1 LKSTQFKQLEKKM
14 RRGKINKL
22 SYFLIILSAIFTVLS
37 YVSDQ
42 VVIRFEN
49 DLRMKNIVYQDLDTK
64 IKSLE
69 STSTKL
75 ENLQIQSNDII
86 NNELLQRNFWI
97 KNLFIIESKKEYFK
111 EIREELNVLIDEP
124 FVIYNMKLR
133 IQNSF
138 WDLRDN
144 IFDLQN
150 AFLILFTEQIFEE
163 INFFSTSKFLANIT
177 FDGTNN
183 RIADNQDKFYKL
195 NNIDELSKF
204 LNAEDYE
211 NYELINWWDLRNFRL
226 LWIES
231 FNKEIDKID
240 DINEYIIKVIDEY
253 YLDLDIIFFEIKKKS
268 NFKNYFILTGI
279 ISQILTLFFLLL
291 LFRNL
296 IKEKIF

>member
-1 LKSTQFKQLEKKM
+1 MKSTQFKQLEKKM

-69 STSTKL
+69 SASTKL
-75 ENLQIQSNDII
+75 ENLQIQSNDVI

-150 AFLILFTEQIFEE
+150 AFLILFTEEIFEK
-163 INFFSTSKFLANIT
+163 INFFSTSEFLANIT
-177 FDGTNN
+177 FDETNN
-183 RIADNQDKFYKL
+183 RIADNQDKFYRL
-195 NNIDELSKF
+195 NNVDELTKL
-204 LNAEDYE
+204 LNAENFK
-211 NYELINWWDLRNFRL
+211 NYELVHWWDLRNFRL

-231 FNKEIDKID
+231 FSKEIDKID
-240 DINEYIIKVIDEY
+240 DIDEYIIKVIDEY

-268 NFKNYFILTGI
+268 NYKNYFILIGI

-296 IKEKIF
+296 IKQKIF

>member
-1 LKSTQFKQLEKKM
+1 MKSTQFKQLEKKM

-75 ENLQIQSNDII
+75 ENLQIQSNDVI

-163 INFFSTSKFLANIT
+163 INFFSTSKFLDNIT
-177 FDGTNN
+177 FDKTNN
-183 RIADNQDKFYKL
+183 RIADNQDKFYRL
-195 NNIDELSKF
+195 NNLDELTKL
-204 LNAEDYE
+204 LNAENFK
-211 NYELINWWDLRNFRL
+211 NYELVHWWDLRNFRL

-231 FNKEIDKID
+231 FSKEIDKID
-240 DINEYIIKVIDEY
+240 DIDEYIIKVIDEY

-268 NFKNYFILTGI
+268 NYKNYFILIGI

>member
-1 LKSTQFKQLEKKM
+1 MKSTQFNQLEKKM

-75 ENLQIQSNDII
+75 ENLQIQSNDVI

-177 FDGTNN
+177 FDKTNN
-183 RIADNQDKFYKL
+183 RIADNQDKFYRL
-195 NNIDELSKF
+195 NNLDELTKL
-204 LNAEDYE
+204 LNAENFK
-211 NYELINWWDLRNFRL
+211 NYELVHWWDLRNFRL

-231 FNKEIDKID
+231 FSKEIDKID

-268 NFKNYFILTGI
+268 NYKNYFILIGI

>member
-1 LKSTQFKQLEKKM
+1 MKSTQFKQLEKKM

-75 ENLQIQSNDII
+75 ENLQIQSNDVI

-150 AFLILFTEQIFEE
+150 AFLILFTEEIFEK
-163 INFFSTSKFLANIT
+163 INFFSTSEFLANIT
-177 FDGTNN
+177 FDETNN
-183 RIADNQDKFYKL
+183 RIADNQDKFYRL
-195 NNIDELSKF
+195 NNVDELTKL
-204 LNAEDYE
+204 LNAENFK
-211 NYELINWWDLRNFRL
+211 NYELVHWWDLRNFRL

-268 NFKNYFILTGI
+268 NYKNYFILIGI

>member
-1 LKSTQFKQLEKKM
+1 MKSTQFKQLEKKM

-69 STSTKL
+69 SASTKL
-75 ENLQIQSNDII
+75 ENLQIQSNDVI

-183 RIADNQDKFYKL
+183 RITDNQDKFYRL
-195 NNIDELSKF
+195 NNLDELTKL
-204 LNAEDYE
+204 LNAENFK
-211 NYELINWWDLRNFRL
+211 NYELVHWWDLRNFRL

-231 FNKEIDKID
+231 FSKEIDKID
-240 DINEYIIKVIDEY
+240 DIDEYIIKVIDEY

-268 NFKNYFILTGI
+268 NYKNYFILIGI

>member
-1 LKSTQFKQLEKKM
+1 MKSTQFKQLEKKM

-69 STSTKL
+69 SASTKL
-75 ENLQIQSNDII
+75 ENLQIQSNDVI

-150 AFLILFTEQIFEE
+150 AFLILFTEEIFEK
-163 INFFSTSKFLANIT
+163 INFFSTSEFLANIT
-177 FDGTNN
+177 FDETNN
-183 RIADNQDKFYKL
+183 RIADNQDKFYRL
-195 NNIDELSKF
+195 NNVDELTKL
-204 LNAEDYE
+204 LNAENFK
-211 NYELINWWDLRNFRL
+211 NYELVHWWDLRNFRL

-231 FNKEIDKID
+231 FSKEIDKID

-268 NFKNYFILTGI
+268 NYKNYFILIGI

>member
-1 LKSTQFKQLEKKM
+1 MKSTQFKQLEKKM

-75 ENLQIQSNDII
+75 ENLQIQSNDVI

-183 RIADNQDKFYKL
+183 RITDNQDKFYRL
-195 NNIDELSKF
+195 NNLDELTKL
-204 LNAEDYE
+204 LNAENFK
-211 NYELINWWDLRNFRL
+211 NYELVHWWDLRNFRL

-231 FNKEIDKID
+231 FSKEIDKID
-240 DINEYIIKVIDEY
+240 DIDEYIIKVIDEY

-268 NFKNYFILTGI
+268 NYKNYFILIGI

>member
-1 LKSTQFKQLEKKM
+1 MKSTQFKQLEKKM

-75 ENLQIQSNDII
+75 ENLQIQSNDVI

-150 AFLILFTEQIFEE
+150 AFLILFTEEIFEK
-163 INFFSTSKFLANIT
+163 INFFSTSEFLANIT
-177 FDGTNN
+177 FDETNN
-183 RIADNQDKFYKL
+183 RIADNQDKFYRL
-195 NNIDELSKF
+195 NNIDELTKL
-204 LNAEDYE
+204 LNAENFK
-211 NYELINWWDLRNFRL
+211 NYELVHWWDLRNFRL

-231 FNKEIDKID
+231 FSKEIDKID

-268 NFKNYFILTGI
+268 NYKNYFILIGI

>member
-1 LKSTQFKQLEKKM
+1 MKSTQFKQLEKKM

-69 STSTKL
+69 SASTKL
-75 ENLQIQSNDII
+75 ENLQIQSNDVI

-150 AFLILFTEQIFEE
+150 AFLILFTEEIFEK
-163 INFFSTSKFLANIT
+163 INFFSTSEFLANIT
-177 FDGTNN
+177 FDETNN
-183 RIADNQDKFYKL
+183 RIADNQDKFYRL
-195 NNIDELSKF
+195 NNVDELTKL
-204 LNAEDYE
+204 LNAENFK
-211 NYELINWWDLRNFRL
+211 NYELVHWWDLRNFRL

-231 FNKEIDKID
+231 FSKEIDKID
-240 DINEYIIKVIDEY
+240 DIDEYIIKVIDEY

-268 NFKNYFILTGI
+268 NYKNYFILIGI

>member
-1 LKSTQFKQLEKKM
+1 M

-183 RIADNQDKFYKL
+183 RITDNQDKFYRL
-195 NNIDELSKF
+195 NNLDELTKL
-204 LNAEDYE
+204 LNAENFK
-211 NYELINWWDLRNFRL
+211 NYELVHWWDLRNFRL

-231 FNKEIDKID
+231 FSKEIDKID
-240 DINEYIIKVIDEY
+240 DIDEYIIKVIDEY
-253 YLDLDIIFFEIKKKS
+253 YLDLDIIFFEIKRKVIIKI
-268 NFKNYFILTGI
+268 IL
-279 ISQILTLFFLLL
+279 F
-291 LFRNL
+291 
-296 IKEKIF
+296 

>member
-1 LKSTQFKQLEKKM
+1 MKSTQFKQLEKKM

-69 STSTKL
+69 SASTKL
-75 ENLQIQSNDII
+75 ENLQIQSNDVI

-177 FDGTNN
+177 FDKTNN
-183 RIADNQDKFYKL
+183 RIADNQDKFYRL
-195 NNIDELSKF
+195 NNLDELTKL
-204 LNAEDYE
+204 LNAENFK
-211 NYELINWWDLRNFRL
+211 NYELVHWWDLRNFRL

-231 FNKEIDKID
+231 FSKEIDKID
-240 DINEYIIKVIDEY
+240 DIDEYIIKVIDEY

-268 NFKNYFILTGI
+268 NYKNYFILIGI

>member
-1 LKSTQFKQLEKKM
+1 MKSTQFKQLEKKM

-75 ENLQIQSNDII
+75 ENLQIQSNDVI

-144 IFDLQN
+144 IFDLQD

-177 FDGTNN
+177 FDKTNN
-183 RIADNQDKFYKL
+183 RIADNQDKFYRL
-195 NNIDELSKF
+195 NNIDELTKL
-204 LNAEDYE
+204 LNAENFK
-211 NYELINWWDLRNFRL
+211 NYELVHWWDLRNFRL

-231 FNKEIDKID
+231 FSKEIDKID

-268 NFKNYFILTGI
+268 NYKNYFILIGI

>member
-1 LKSTQFKQLEKKM
+1 M

-69 STSTKL
+69 SASTKL
-75 ENLQIQSNDII
+75 ENLQIQSNDVI

-150 AFLILFTEQIFEE
+150 AFLILFTEEIFEK
-163 INFFSTSKFLANIT
+163 INFFSTSEFLANIT
-177 FDGTNN
+177 FDETNN
-183 RIADNQDKFYKL
+183 RIADNQDKFYRL
-195 NNIDELSKF
+195 NNVDELTKL
-204 LNAEDYE
+204 LNAENFK
-211 NYELINWWDLRNFRL
+211 NYELVHWWDLRNFRL

-231 FNKEIDKID
+231 FSKEIDKID
-240 DINEYIIKVIDEY
+240 DIDEYIIKVIDEY

-268 NFKNYFILTGI
+268 NYKNYFILIGI

>member
-1 LKSTQFKQLEKKM
+1 MKSTQFKQLEKKM

-183 RIADNQDKFYKL
+183 RITDNQDKFYRL
-195 NNIDELSKF
+195 NNLDELTKL
-204 LNAEDYE
+204 LNAENFK
-211 NYELINWWDLRNFRL
+211 NYELVHWWDLRNFRL

-231 FNKEIDKID
+231 FSKEIDKID
-240 DINEYIIKVIDEY
+240 DIDEYIIKVIDEY

-268 NFKNYFILTGI
+268 NYKNYFILIGI

>member
-75 ENLQIQSNDII
+75 ENLQIQSNDVI

-150 AFLILFTEQIFEE
+150 AFLILFTEEIFEK
-163 INFFSTSKFLANIT
+163 INFFSTSEFLANIT
-177 FDGTNN
+177 FDETNN
-183 RIADNQDKFYKL
+183 RIADNQDKFYRL
-195 NNIDELSKF
+195 NNVDELTKL
-204 LNAEDYE
+204 LNAENFK
-211 NYELINWWDLRNFRL
+211 NYELVHWWDLRNFRL

-231 FNKEIDKID
+231 FSKEIDKID
-240 DINEYIIKVIDEY
+240 DIDEYIIKVIDEY

-268 NFKNYFILTGI
+268 NYKNYFILIGI

>member
-1 LKSTQFKQLEKKM
+1 MKSTQFKQQKKRM

-22 SYFLIILSAIFTVLS
+22 SYFFIILSAFFTVLS
-37 YVSDQ
+37 YISDQ
-42 VVIRFEN
+42 AVIRFEN
-49 DLRMKNIVYQDLDTK
+49 ELRMKNIVYQDLDTK

-75 ENLQIQSNDII
+75 TNLQVQSNDVI

-111 EIREELNVLIDEP
+111 EIRKELNVLIDEP

-144 IFDLQN
+144 IFDLQK
-150 AFLILFTEQIFEE
+150 AFLILFTEEIFEE
-163 INFFSTSKFLANIT
+163 IDFFSANEFLANIT
-177 FDGTNN
+177 FDETNN
-183 RIADNQDKFYKL
+183 RIDDNQDKFYNL
-195 NNIDELSKF
+195 NNLDELEKL

-211 NYELINWWDLRNFRL
+211 NYELVHWWDLRNFRL

-231 FNKEIDKID
+231 FSKEIDKID
-240 DINEYIIKVIDEY
+240 IIDEYIIKVIDEY
-253 YLDLDIIFFEIKKKS
+253 YLDLDIIFYEIKKKS
-268 NFKNYFILTGI
+268 NYKNYYILIGI

-296 IKEKIF
+296 IKKKVF

>member
-1 LKSTQFKQLEKKM
+1 MKSTQFKQLEKKM

-177 FDGTNN
+177 FDKTNN
-183 RIADNQDKFYKL
+183 RIADNQDKFYRL
-195 NNIDELSKF
+195 NNIDELTKL
-204 LNAEDYE
+204 LNAENFK
-211 NYELINWWDLRNFRL
+211 NYELVHWWDLRNFRL

-231 FNKEIDKID
+231 FSKEIDKID

-268 NFKNYFILTGI
+268 NYKNYFILIGI

>member
-1 LKSTQFKQLEKKM
+1 M

-75 ENLQIQSNDII
+75 ENLQIQSNDVI

-177 FDGTNN
+177 FDKTNN
-183 RIADNQDKFYKL
+183 RIADNQDKFYRL
-195 NNIDELSKF
+195 NNLDELTKL
-204 LNAEDYE
+204 LNAENFK
-211 NYELINWWDLRNFRL
+211 NYELVHWWDLRNFRL

-231 FNKEIDKID
+231 FSKEIDKID

-268 NFKNYFILTGI
+268 NYKNYFILIGI

>member
-1 LKSTQFKQLEKKM
+1 M

-69 STSTKL
+69 SASTKL
-75 ENLQIQSNDII
+75 ENLQIQSNDVI

-177 FDGTNN
+177 FDKTNN
-183 RIADNQDKFYKL
+183 RIADNQDKFYRL
-195 NNIDELSKF
+195 NNLDELTKL
-204 LNAEDYE
+204 LNAENFK
-211 NYELINWWDLRNFRL
+211 NYELVHWWDLRNFRL

-231 FNKEIDKID
+231 FSKEIDKID
-240 DINEYIIKVIDEY
+240 DIDEYIIKVIDEY

-268 NFKNYFILTGI
+268 NYKNYFILIGI

-296 IKEKIF
+296 IKEIIF

>member
-1 LKSTQFKQLEKKM
+1 MKSTQFKQLEKKM

-69 STSTKL
+69 SASTKL
-75 ENLQIQSNDII
+75 ENLQIQSNDVI

-144 IFDLQN
+144 IFDLQD

-177 FDGTNN
+177 FDKTNN
-183 RIADNQDKFYKL
+183 RIADNQDKFYRL
-195 NNIDELSKF
+195 NNLDELTKL
-204 LNAEDYE
+204 LNAENFK
-211 NYELINWWDLRNFRL
+211 NYELVHWWDLRNFRL

-231 FNKEIDKID
+231 FSKEIDKID
-240 DINEYIIKVIDEY
+240 DIDEYIIKVIDEY

-268 NFKNYFILTGI
+268 NYKNYFILIGI

>member
-1 LKSTQFKQLEKKM
+1 MKSTQFKQLEKKM

-75 ENLQIQSNDII
+75 ENLQIQSNDVI

-177 FDGTNN
+177 FDKTNN
-183 RIADNQDKFYKL
+183 RIADNQDKFYRL
-195 NNIDELSKF
+195 NNVDELTKL
-204 LNAEDYE
+204 LNAENFK
-211 NYELINWWDLRNFRL
+211 NYELVHWWDLRNFRL

-231 FNKEIDKID
+231 FSKEIDKID

-268 NFKNYFILTGI
+268 NYKNYFILIGI

>member
-1 LKSTQFKQLEKKM
+1 MKSTQFKQLEKKM

-75 ENLQIQSNDII
+75 ENLQIQSNDVI

-177 FDGTNN
+177 FDKTNN
-183 RIADNQDKFYKL
+183 RIADNQDKFYRL
-195 NNIDELSKF
+195 NNLDELTKL
-204 LNAEDYE
+204 LNAENFK
-211 NYELINWWDLRNFRL
+211 NYELVHWWDLRNFRL

-231 FNKEIDKID
+231 FSKEIDKID

-268 NFKNYFILTGI
+268 NYKNYFILIGI

>member
-1 LKSTQFKQLEKKM
+1 
-14 RRGKINKL
+14 
-22 SYFLIILSAIFTVLS
+22 
-37 YVSDQ
+37 
-42 VVIRFEN
+42 
-49 DLRMKNIVYQDLDTK
+49 MKNIVYQDLDTK

-69 STSTKL
+69 SASTKL
-75 ENLQIQSNDII
+75 ENLQIQSNDVI

-177 FDGTNN
+177 FDKTNN
-183 RIADNQDKFYKL
+183 RIADNQDKFYRL
-195 NNIDELSKF
+195 NNVDELTKL
-204 LNAEDYE
+204 LNAENFK
-211 NYELINWWDLRNFRL
+211 NYELVHWWDLRNFRL

-231 FNKEIDKID
+231 FSKEIDKID
-240 DINEYIIKVIDEY
+240 DINEYIIKVTDEY

>member
-1 LKSTQFKQLEKKM
+1 MKSTQFKQLEKKM

-75 ENLQIQSNDII
+75 ENLQIQSNDVI

-150 AFLILFTEQIFEE
+150 AFLILFTEEIFEK
-163 INFFSTSKFLANIT
+163 INFFSTSEFLANIT
-177 FDGTNN
+177 FDETNN
-183 RIADNQDKFYKL
+183 RIADNQDKFYRL
-195 NNIDELSKF
+195 NNVDELTKL
-204 LNAEDYE
+204 LNAENFK
-211 NYELINWWDLRNFRL
+211 NYELVHWWDLRNFRL

-231 FNKEIDKID
+231 FSKEIDKID
-240 DINEYIIKVIDEY
+240 DIDEYIIKVIDEY

-268 NFKNYFILTGI
+268 NYKNYFILIGI

>member
-1 LKSTQFKQLEKKM
+1 MKSTQFNQLEKKM

-37 YVSDQ
+37 YISDQ

-75 ENLQIQSNDII
+75 ENLQIQSNDVI

-163 INFFSTSKFLANIT
+163 INFFSTSKFLANII
-177 FDGTNN
+177 FDKTNN
-183 RIADNQDKFYKL
+183 RIADNQDKFYRL
-195 NNIDELSKF
+195 NNLDELTKL
-204 LNAEDYE
+204 LNAENFK
-211 NYELINWWDLRNFRL
+211 NYELVHWWDLRNFRL

-231 FNKEIDKID
+231 FSKEIDKID

-268 NFKNYFILTGI
+268 NYKNYFILIGI

>member
-1 LKSTQFKQLEKKM
+1 MKSTQFKQLEKKM

-75 ENLQIQSNDII
+75 ENLQIQSNDVI

-150 AFLILFTEQIFEE
+150 AFLILFTEEIFEK
-163 INFFSTSKFLANIT
+163 INFFSTSEFLANIT
-177 FDGTNN
+177 FDETNN
-183 RIADNQDKFYKL
+183 RIADNQDKFYRL
-195 NNIDELSKF
+195 NNVDELTKL
-204 LNAEDYE
+204 LNAENFK
-211 NYELINWWDLRNFRL
+211 NYELVHWWDLRNFRL

-231 FNKEIDKID
+231 FSKEIDKID

-268 NFKNYFILTGI
+268 NYKNYFILIGI

>member
-1 LKSTQFKQLEKKM
+1 MKSTQFKQLEKKM

-75 ENLQIQSNDII
+75 ENLQIQSNDVI

-177 FDGTNN
+177 FDKTNN
-183 RIADNQDKFYKL
+183 RIADNQDKFYRL
-195 NNIDELSKF
+195 NNLDELTKL
-204 LNAEDYE
+204 LNAENFK
-211 NYELINWWDLRNFRL
+211 NYELVHWWDLRNFRL

-231 FNKEIDKID
+231 FSKEIDKID
-240 DINEYIIKVIDEY
+240 DIDEYIIKVIDEY

-268 NFKNYFILTGI
+268 NYKNYFILIGI

>member
-69 STSTKL
+69 SASTKL
-75 ENLQIQSNDII
+75 ENLQIQSNDVI

-150 AFLILFTEQIFEE
+150 AFLILFTEEIFEK
-163 INFFSTSKFLANIT
+163 INFFSTSEFLANIT
-177 FDGTNN
+177 FDETNN
-183 RIADNQDKFYKL
+183 RIADNQDKFYRL
-195 NNIDELSKF
+195 NNVDELTKL
-204 LNAEDYE
+204 LNAENFK
-211 NYELINWWDLRNFRL
+211 NYELVHWWDLRNFRL

-231 FNKEIDKID
+231 FSKEIDKID
-240 DINEYIIKVIDEY
+240 DIDEYIIKVIDEY

-268 NFKNYFILTGI
+268 NYKNYFILIGI

>member
-1 LKSTQFKQLEKKM
+1 MKSTQFKQLEKKM

-69 STSTKL
+69 SASTKL
-75 ENLQIQSNDII
+75 ENLQIQSNDVI

-150 AFLILFTEQIFEE
+150 AFLILFTEEIFEK
-163 INFFSTSKFLANIT
+163 INFFSTSEFLANIT
-177 FDGTNN
+177 FDETNN
-183 RIADNQDKFYKL
+183 RIADNQDKFYRL
-195 NNIDELSKF
+195 NNLDELTKL
-204 LNAEDYE
+204 LNAENFK
-211 NYELINWWDLRNFRL
+211 NYELVHWWDLRNFRL

-231 FNKEIDKID
+231 FSKEIDKID
-240 DINEYIIKVIDEY
+240 DIDEYIIKVIDEY

-268 NFKNYFILTGI
+268 NYKNYFILIGI